1 MKKTIFAMIG
11 VVLLAALT
19 GCTMPRATQTPLP
32 TLVMIPSP
40 TAYLSTG
47 TWVGPTPT
55 VPTLTVPMYLTP
67 TPSVPTSLVPTLTAP
82 TSTAPTLTVPT
93 PTMGLPTVTPANPPT
108 NIAPTPT
115 LESTPTPP
123 SGVIPSTPNGPY
135 GVILIAPGDVLSIHT
150 GAGAG
155 YPISGS
161 FPATATNVMR
171 TGPATMVGSDLWVQ
185 VQNPGGGT
193 GWVNSKF
200 LTEYSASS
208 NFCSDSRVTT
218 MLTNFGTAISTSNG
232 ELLSALVSSAQGMTV
247 YLWRNG
253 IPHTFKPSDARWVF
267 DSTYSHNWGS
277 APASGLDTRG
287 SLHEKVL
294 PWLQEVFNYA
304 GKTLTCN
311 SLGSAA
317 QYGTNPW
324 PLEYTN
330 VNFYTVYKPGTP
342 GIDLDFRYW
351 LVGVEYYQGQPFVFA
366 LIHFAWE
373 P

>member
-1 MKKTIFAMIG
+1 MKKIIFALIG
-11 VVLLAALT
+11 VVLLGALT
-19 GCTMPRATQTPLP
+19 GCNMPRAAQTPLP

-40 TAYLSTG
+40 TAYLPTG

-55 VPTLTVPMYLTP
+55 VPTLTVPIYLTP
-67 TPSVPTSLVPTLTAP
+67 TPAVPTSSVPTLTVSTSITP
-82 TSTAPTLTVPT
+82 TRTIPTPTLGVPT
-93 PTMGLPTVTPANPPT
+93 PTSGFLPTSSV
-108 NIAPTPT
+108 PTPT
-115 LESTPTPP
+115 VEFTPTPP
-123 SGVIPSTPNGPY
+123 SGVIPGPSNGSY
-135 GVILIAPGDVLSIHT
+135 GVIQIAPGEVLSIHT

-155 YPISGS
+155 YPITGS
-161 FPATATNVMR
+161 FPSTAVNVVR
-171 TGPATMVGSDLWVQ
+171 TGPSSMVGSDLWVQ
-185 VQNPGGGT
+185 VQDPGGGT

-200 LTEYSASS
+200 LTEYAASTD
-208 NFCSDSRVTT
+208 FCSDSKVTT
-218 MLTNFGTAISTSNG
+218 MLANFGTALTTSNG
-232 ELLSALVSSAQGMTV
+232 ELLSALVSPAHGMTV

-287 SLHEKVL
+287 SFHEKVL
-294 PWLQEVFNYA
+294 PWLQEVFSNA

-311 SLGSAA
+311 SLGTAA

>member
-1 MKKTIFAMIG
+1 MIG
-11 VVLLAALT
+11 VVLMVALT
-19 GCTMPRATQTPLP
+19 GCSMPRATPTSLP
-32 TLVMIPSP
+32 TLVMIASP
-40 TAYLSTG
+40 TAYLPTG

-55 VPTLTVPMYLTP
+55 VPTLTIPIYPTP
-67 TPSVPTSLVPTLTAP
+67 TLAVPTSILPTLTVP
-82 TSTAPTLTVPT
+82 TSIVPTLTVPT
-93 PTMGLPTVTPANPPT
+93 PTKGVATVTPGVPPT
-108 NIAPTPT
+108 SIAPTPT
-115 LESTPTPP
+115 FESTPTQPV
-123 SGVIPSTPNGPY
+123 GVIPGTPNGPY

-161 FPATATNVMR
+161 FPSTATNVMR
-171 TGPATMVGSDLWVQ
+171 TGQSSMVGSDLWVQ
-185 VQNPGGGT
+185 VQNQGGGI

-200 LTEYSASS
+200 LTEYATSTS
-208 NFCSDSRVTT
+208 FCGDSRVNT
-218 MLTNFGTAISTSNG
+218 MLTNFGTAISTTNG
-232 ELLSALVSSAQGMTV
+232 ELLSALVSPAHGMTV

-267 DSTYSHNWGS
+267 NSTYSHNWGT

-287 SLHEKVL
+287 SFHEKVL
-294 PWLQEVFNYA
+294 PWLQEVFNNA

-330 VNFYTVYKPGTP
+330 FNFYTVYKPGTP